1 MSSRLDRPGAC
12 TGEGDGHC
20 GSFAPGHNMHWIQA
34 RLLGESPWGWRD
46 AVVRSVHGGRAVA
59 AYVHENGSVS
69 ASHHVALDT
78 LVSVGD
84 PIRVHEGYA
93 ALATAGG
100 LLLSVELAEGLG
112 DVPDP
117 DVPEL
122 WSHDLTGGVVDLSTG
137 RGIALDQQADEP

>member
-1 MSSRLDRPGAC
+1 
-12 TGEGDGHC
+12 
-20 GSFAPGHNMHWIQA
+20 MHWIQA

-84 PIRVHEGYA
+84 PIRVHLQPQRGSDRGVG
-93 ALATAGG
+93 LSAGRQ
-100 LLLSVELAEGLG
+100 A
-112 DVPDP
+112 
-117 DVPEL
+117 
-122 WSHDLTGGVVDLSTG
+122 HDLGS
-137 RGIALDQQADEP
+137 